1 MFDVK
6 ILFKLIR
13 QHLKDRFTI
22 GNLILEYVEDTDLWV
37 KKHLPH
43 LGYHGPVPTYRIVNS
58 DEVAWRMV
66 NIMEITNR
74 EKLEIL
80 GKMIGNESVK
90 KSLSNCVQFI
100 NKSGNVNEYE
110 IPQKTKDEISK
121 KIQNL
126 NGQYFDLPK
135 SNAIKKFI
143 DWGAS
148 ISFEFSSVFNM
159 ESSGDGIDF
168 FITVLDNLVRTPNGE
183 ELNMYDIKSKTSNET
198 LFDYLNWEW
207 PEFAEGIFWG
217 IFASSGL
224 IDELSFYD
232 QEIDYI
238 RFYFS

>member
-58 DEVAWRMV
+58 DKVPWRMANV
-66 NIMEITNR
+66 AAITYDA
-74 EKLEIL
+74 KLEML

-90 KSLSNCVQFI
+90 RSLSECVKFI
-100 NKSGNVNEYE
+100 DKSGRIRDYF
-110 IPQKTKDEISK
+110 IPQKFKDVISK
-121 KIQNL
+121 KIIDL
-126 NGQYFDLPK
+126 NGEYFELPK

-143 DWGAS
+143 NWGAS
-148 ISFEFSSVFNM
+148 ISFEFSGVFNM
-159 ESSGDGIDF
+159 DSSGDAIDF
-168 FITVLDNLVRTPNGE
+168 FIAVSDNLVRTTDGE

-198 LFDYLNWEW
+198 LFDYLNWDW
-207 PEFAEGIFWG
+207 PEFAESIFWG